1 MKRFILCFIFL
12 FFALTTSSCAP
23 VTKEPISK
31 SSIFFDTIISI
42 QIYDSSD
49 TKLLDGCFK
58 ICETYEQ
65 KLSRTIETSEISK
78 INNASGMP
86 VEVSNETIDVIK
98 KGLYYSEL
106 SNGKFDIT
114 VAPLSILWDF
124 KNNTGTIPD
133 DASIKEALS
142 HVNYKNIFI
151 SGNTIT
157 LKDPDS
163 KIDLGAIAKGYIAD
177 KLKNYLKSE
186 GVKHAIINLGGNVLA
201 IGNKLDGTDFNIGI
215 QKPFDELN
223 TPITSVSIHD
233 KSVVSSG
240 IYERYFKKDGIIYHH
255 ILDISNGYPYQN
267 NLLEVTIISGES
279 VDGDGL
285 STTCFALGLDEG
297 MELINSLDNT
307 EAIFITDDYK
317 LHYSN
322 GLAKK

>member
-12 FFALTTSSCAP
+12 FFALTTSSCAS

-151 SGNTIT
+151 SGNIIT
-157 LKDPDS
+157 LKDPES

-177 KLKNYLKSE
+177 QLKNYLKSE

-223 TPITSVSIHD
+223 IPITSVSIHD

>member
-12 FFALTTSSCAP
+12 FFALTTSSCAS

-114 VAPLSILWDF
+114 VAP
-124 KNNTGTIPD
+124 
-133 DASIKEALS
+133 
-142 HVNYKNIFI
+142 
-151 SGNTIT
+151 
-157 LKDPDS
+157 
-163 KIDLGAIAKGYIAD
+163 
-177 KLKNYLKSE
+177 
-186 GVKHAIINLGGNVLA
+186 
-201 IGNKLDGTDFNIGI
+201 
-215 QKPFDELN
+215 
-223 TPITSVSIHD
+223 
-233 KSVVSSG
+233 
-240 IYERYFKKDGIIYHH
+240 
-255 ILDISNGYPYQN
+255 
-267 NLLEVTIISGES
+267 
-279 VDGDGL
+279 
-285 STTCFALGLDEG
+285 
-297 MELINSLDNT
+297 
-307 EAIFITDDYK
+307 
-317 LHYSN
+317 
-322 GLAKK
+322 